1 LICQSN
7 WLFFPIALFSAI
19 AEIMLNIGFAI
30 FFSFILID
38 FNTTK
43 AAWKVHFDWH
53 LVEKSCI
60 LQKLSTNATKAMFQ
74 DTVKM
79 KPFSERTPDNQYK
92 DLLRRIKQEGQEMGT
107 QLEVDAISVTGAT
120 MRFKLE
126 NGFPMITERNM
137 NPAIKPETIWK
148 QAIGEIMGF
157 ANGARTLKQLES
169 YGCYWWAPWGTEE
182 KCKKRGLE
190 TGDLG
195 PGSYGAA
202 FHDFPTA
209 DGGTYNQFQNIIEQI
224 KEFPHLRT
232 HFITPWVPQYTIRG
246 TGKTQKVVVCP
257 CHGWI
262 HIRVID
268 NKLTLHMFQRSGD
281 VPIGVPSNMVQ
292 YAALTMMIA
301 QATGTIPYEY
311 VHTISDAHIYVDQM
325 DAVDKMLER
334 DSRPYPTMKLNTD
347 KTDFFSF
354 TKDDFEL
361 SDYDPHPGIKGIA
374 VAV

>member
-1 LICQSN
+1 
-7 WLFFPIALFSAI
+7 
-19 AEIMLNIGFAI
+19 
-30 FFSFILID
+30 
-38 FNTTK
+38 
-43 AAWKVHFDWH
+43 
-53 LVEKSCI
+53 
-60 LQKLSTNATKAMFQ
+60 MFQ
-74 DTVKM
+74 DTANM
-79 KPFSERTPDNQYK
+79 KPLEERTSDSQYK
-92 DLLRRIKQEGQEMGT
+92 DLLRKIKTEGVSMNTQQET
-107 QLEVDAISVTGAT
+107 DAISITGAT

-126 NGFPMITERNM
+126 NGFPMIMERNM
-137 NPAIKPETIWK
+137 APNIQPETIWK
-148 QAIGEIMGF
+148 QAIGEIIGF
-157 ANGARTLKQLES
+157 ANGARTLEQLEK
-169 YGCYWWAPWGTEE
+169 YGCYWWGAWGTEE

-246 TGKTQKVVVCP
+246 TGKQQKVVVCP

-262 HIRVID
+262 HIRIID

-292 YAALTMMIA
+292 YAALAMMIA

-311 VHTISDAHIYVDQM
+311 IHTISDAHIYVDQM
-325 DAVDKMLER
+325 EAVDKMLER
-334 DSRPYPTMKLNTD
+334 ESRPFPTMKINTD

-361 SDYDPHPGIKGIA
+361 SDYNPHPGIKGIA